1 MDKLEQLYELVKQD
15 IIENAEW
22 LYEHR
27 QQIADLVEQVVTVM
41 AAVLTPA
48 HVGQL
53 RKVATLVGVAATNA
67 DAIAIVADSIGDA
80 ARAAIDITKDL
91 GTVRPPASDVE
102 AEAVDHA

>member
-27 QQIADLVEQVVTVM
+27 QQVAELVEQVVTVM

-67 DAIAIVADSIGDA
+67 DAIAIVADRLGDA
-80 ARAAIDITKDL
+80 ARTVLDISGDV
-91 GTVRPPASDVE
+91 GTVRPPASSVE
-102 AEAVDHA
+102 AEAADHA